1 MPLPVTFAN
10 LTEALLSYLDDNF
23 AALGALTPIPCTI
36 TGTNTISLAA
46 NSDTPTVAAYSNYMQ
61 FSGVAANTNT
71 GAATAQ
77 VDSLSALN
85 VYKDTPSGP
94 VVLTGGEIVSGCL
107 LELVYDS
114 ALNTGSG
121 GFHLMQYPA
130 IGGITHYVTTA
141 QNVTFAAIT
150 PGAALDRTI
159 ALPGAGANDNVLLGL
174 PAGVSSGLVFMGFV
188 QATTSVILRIQNITA
203 ATTITPPTGTVRI
216 SALS

>member
-23 AALGALTPIPCTI
+23 AAIGALTPIPCTV
-36 TGTNTISLAA
+36 TGTNTLALTA

-61 FSGVAANTNT
+61 FSGIAAATNS
-71 GAATAQ
+71 GAVTAQ
-77 VDSLSALN
+77 VDSLGALN
-85 VYKDTPSGP
+85 VYKDTPAGP

-107 LELVYDS
+107 IELVYDS

-141 QNVTFAAIT
+141 QNVTFAAIV
-150 PGAALDRTI
+150 PGASLDRTI
-159 ALPGAGANDNVLLGL
+159 SLIGAGVNDNVMLGL
-174 PAGVSSGLVFMGFV
+174 PAGVSAGLVFQGFV
-188 QATTSVILRIQNITA
+188 QASTSVILRVQNVTTG
-203 ATTITPPTGTVRI
+203 TTITPATGTVRI
-216 SALS
+216 SAMS